1 MTPIPSLNFSYYERN
16 HDFQKKAYESI
27 DFHCLMGEVI
37 NKEQP
42 QFDVFVHDA
51 CKYLTTPIFGQIL
64 NCKRMQ
70 NASLKK
76 LIKVHL
82 FVILTLLKTAKHLS
96 MIRKLQF
103 QTTGNVI
110 KYQKLLTNQND
121 KNMIELIEFG

>member
-1 MTPIPSLNFSYYERN
+1 MAKLNGYQPLYHLKFGPVTPIPSLNFSFYEQN
-16 HDFQKKAYESI
+16 HDFQKKKAYESI

-42 QFDVFVHDA
+42 QFDVFVYDA
-51 CKYLTTPIFGQIL
+51 CKYLITPTFGQIL

-76 LIKVHL
+76 LIKMHL

-96 MIRKLQF
+96 IIRKL
-103 QTTGNVI
+103 
-110 KYQKLLTNQND
+110 
-121 KNMIELIEFG
+121 